1 MSHSTAPPCRRNT
14 GSGTLELAWLSQSG
28 RVASKCCTVAD
39 GFRAKLPYAS
49 VAVVAECARDDHD
62 CAAAA
67 AAAIRD
73 TFSEGVAHGTGEA
86 LRDAFDRVSDAWRQA
101 GHTGCSAAATAAM
114 GSEAWIAVI
123 GSCHAFMAERGS
135 DGSIDI
141 HPQDPDLP
149 REEERTSVFR
159 MRRINLREGQSIVLA
174 THGLRKLMGSSA
186 AAKYTSGCREAL
198 PSCLR
203 TLVRETRIQFRKKGG
218 AVAAVRLGFDHPA
231 RPFRKAAVLL
241 LSALAVSSG
250 ILFLAGLFDGSGPAG
265 QSDSIPGPAQNPV
278 IMPLEPQ
285 TSPESLGA
293 AQSQDTVRVLFIPSI
308 EPSLAGI
315 GTQFGVS
322 SGSVPDDRWEN
333 APRGVYYLE
342 SDSNSASMALQM
354 AESGAPSL
362 PAVPVRT
369 IMNVR
374 QDGAAAFSAWLRTVP
389 SQEASA
395 SVVIVEAGSSVAGG
409 AAWIRNFAVFANG
422 SRDMKNLPSCFTGDS
437 LSGLPARRNPS
448 CYSVI
453 VILQS
458 PSGAPA
464 V

>member
-1 MSHSTAPPCRRNT
+1 MSPSARLPRRRNT

-28 RVASKCCTVAD
+28 RVASKACTVAD

-49 VAVVAECARDDHD
+49 VAVVAECAGDDHD

-86 LRDAFDRVSDAWRQA
+86 LRDAFDRVSETWHRS

-114 GSEAWIAVI
+114 GSEAWVAVI

-141 HPQDPDLP
+141 HPQEQDLT
-149 REEERTSVFR
+149 REEEQAAVFR

-186 AAKYTSGCREAL
+186 AARYTSGCREAL

-218 AVAAVRLGFDHPA
+218 AVAAVRLGFEPSV
-231 RPFRKAAVLL
+231 RPLRRAAVLVL
-241 LSALAVSSG
+241 AALAVSAA
-250 ILFLAGLFDGSGPAG
+250 ILFLSGLFDGRGTTGQPDSLSGPV
-265 QSDSIPGPAQNPV
+265 QIPV
-278 IMPLEPQ
+278 IMPLLPQ
-285 TSPESLGA
+285 TSPESIGVAL
-293 AQSQDTVRVLFIPSI
+293 SEDTVRVLFIPSI
-308 EPSLAGI
+308 DPSLAGI
-315 GTQFGVS
+315 GTQCAVS

-342 SDSNSASMALQM
+342 SDSTSASMASRL
-354 AESGAPSL
+354 AESAAPPL

-389 SQEASA
+389 MQDAAA
-395 SVVIVEAGSSVAGG
+395 SVIIVEAGSSVAGG
-409 AAWIRNFAVFANG
+409 AAWIQNFAVFANG
-422 SRDMKNLPSCFTGDS
+422 SRDMKNLPSCFAGDS
-437 LSGLPARRNPS
+437 LSGLPAWRSPT

-453 VILQS
+453 VIL
-458 PSGAPA
+458 
-464 V
+464 